1 MLHFIT
7 GKKQSGKTTL
17 AHRILQKAV
26 SENKSTMLIVPKQYT
41 FESDKKILSLLGPK
55 DASEVEVLSF
65 SRLVNTAM
73 SRYGGIKKPIA
84 KEGARVIF
92 MSLAIESLCDKLT
105 VFSKHKNDFALV
117 TKLLSCVD
125 EMKRVG
131 VSSDEFLECSEKI
144 ADKTLKAKLSE
155 TALVYATYE
164 ALLSESRF
172 DDADVLTEMAK
183 VLSETDFFIDKTVV
197 LDGFS
202 EFSFGEMKLIEV
214 MLKQCENVYI
224 TLCTD
229 NIFSEDILG
238 PFASVTKT
246 AKGLM
251 RMAKKL
257 SVNCG
262 EPMLTEEN
270 GSVYPEDISFLEK
283 NIFELSPEEYEGE
296 SRSITIT
303 ESPDIYKECDAVA
316 RKIKSL

>member
-131 VSSDEFLECSEKI
+131 VSSDELLECSEKI

-214 MLKQCENVYI
+214 MVKQCENVYI

-229 NIFSEDILG
+229 NIFSKKSFKFIC
-238 PFASVTKT
+238 VCVKCNKT
-246 AKGLM
+246 
-251 RMAKKL
+251 
-257 SVNCG
+257 
-262 EPMLTEEN
+262 
-270 GSVYPEDISFLEK
+270 
-283 NIFELSPEEYEGE
+283 
-296 SRSITIT
+296 
-303 ESPDIYKECDAVA
+303 
-316 RKIKSL
+316 